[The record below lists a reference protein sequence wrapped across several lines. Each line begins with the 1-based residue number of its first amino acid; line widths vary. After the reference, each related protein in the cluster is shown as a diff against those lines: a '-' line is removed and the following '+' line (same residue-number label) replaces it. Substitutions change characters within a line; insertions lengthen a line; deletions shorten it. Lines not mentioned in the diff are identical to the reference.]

1 MLKISHFCEGTF
13 IHTFHQ
19 PYWVIVID
27 FELFQNLSMKI
38 VIIGGVA
45 AGAKVAAKSRRLL
58 PDAEISIYTQDTHV
72 SYSACGLP
80 YYIQGNFED
89 WRKLIVRSKEEFE
102 KSNIN
107 IYIKHKVIK
116 ILPIDKK
123 IIVKNLENDE
133 QFFVNYDKLVIATGS
148 VPRVADFQNKNLKNI
163 FTLKTLEDGI
173 AIRETMQRVNNIT
186 LIGGGYINIELLEAF
201 VKNGKHVT
209 LVERA
214 PFILSVFDEDIAS
227 LIQNYILENCSGL
240 VKIITDDIV
249 SEFLGE
255 DTVKGVLTAK
265 GSGFETE
272 MVVISAGVRPVVDI
286 AEDAGIA
293 LGITGAIK
301 VNSRM
306 ETSINDIYAC
316 GDCCEKIN
324 MISNTPVWI
333 PLGSTA
339 NKEGR
344 VAAVNLCGGSEDFE
358 GILGSAV
365 TRYMDLNISLSGL
378 SEKNAQKL
386 GYDTVSVVVT
396 KKDKAGYMPEVENIT
411 LKLVADRRSHRI
423 LGAQAIGCGDADKKV
438 NSISIGLA
446 QRITVEQLLDVDLTY
461 APPFSTSVDIIH
473 SAARMLKSKLS

>member
-1 MLKISHFCEGTF
+1 
-13 IHTFHQ
+13 
-19 PYWVIVID
+19 
-27 FELFQNLSMKI
+27 MKI

-45 AGAKVAAKSRRLL
+45 AGAKAAAKSRRLL
-58 PDAEISIYTQDTHV
+58 PDAQIDIYTQDTHV

-89 WRKLIVRSKEEFE
+89 WRKLLIRSVEEFE
-102 KSNIN
+102 KSNIHIHLLN
-107 IYIKHKVIK
+107 RVIK
-116 ILPIDKK
+116 ILPNEKK
-123 IIVKNLENDE
+123 ISVKNLKTNEIKNID
-133 QFFVNYDKLVIATGS
+133 YDKLVIATGS
-148 VPRVADFQNKNLKNI
+148 MPKMSDFPTANLKNI
-163 FTLKTLEDGI
+163 FTLRTLEDGI
-173 AIRETMQRVNNIT
+173 AIRETMQKVNNIT
-186 LIGGGYINIELLEAF
+186 LIGGGYISIELLEAF
-201 VKNGKHVT
+201 VKNGKKVT
-209 LVERA
+209 LVERN
-214 PFILSVFDEDIAS
+214 PYILSVFDEDISS
-227 LIQNYILENCSGL
+227 LIQNYIMENCNGL

-249 SEFLGE
+249 SEFIGE

-265 GSGFETE
+265 NQGFETE
-272 MVVISAGVRPVVDI
+272 MVVISAGVKPVVDI
-286 AEDAGIA
+286 AQEAGIA

-306 ETSINDIYAC
+306 ETNISDIYAC
-316 GDCCEKIN
+316 GDCAEKIN
-324 MISNTPVWI
+324 IITNTPVWI

-358 GILGSAV
+358 GVLGSAV
-365 TRYMDLNISLSGL
+365 TRYLDLNISMSGL

-411 LKLVADRRSHRI
+411 LKLVADRRSHRV

-438 NSISIGLA
+438 NTISVGLA
-446 QRITVEQLLDVDLTY
+446 RRLTVEDLLDVDLTY
-461 APPFSTSVDIIH
+461 APPFSTSVDILH

>member
-1 MLKISHFCEGTF
+1 
-13 IHTFHQ
+13 
-19 PYWVIVID
+19 
-27 FELFQNLSMKI
+27 MKI

-45 AGAKVAAKSRRLL
+45 AGAKAAAKSRRLL
-58 PDAEISIYTQDTHV
+58 PDAQIDIYTQDTHV

-89 WRKLIVRSKEEFE
+89 WRKLLIRSVEEFE
-102 KSNIN
+102 KSNIHIHLLN
-107 IYIKHKVIK
+107 RVIK
-116 ILPIDKK
+116 ILPNEKK
-123 IIVKNLENDE
+123 ISVKNLKTNEIKNVD
-133 QFFVNYDKLVIATGS
+133 YDKLVIATGS
-148 VPRVADFQNKNLKNI
+148 MPKMSDFPTANLKNI
-163 FTLKTLEDGI
+163 FTLRTLEDGI
-173 AIRETMQRVNNIT
+173 AIRETMQKVNNIT
-186 LIGGGYINIELLEAF
+186 LIGGGYISIELLEAF
-201 VKNGKHVT
+201 VKNGKKVT
-209 LVERA
+209 LVERN
-214 PFILSVFDEDIAS
+214 PYILSVFDEDISS
-227 LIQNYILENCSGL
+227 LIQNYIMENCNGL

-249 SEFLGE
+249 SEFIGE

-265 GSGFETE
+265 NQGFETE
-272 MVVISAGVRPVVDI
+272 MVVISAGVKPVVDI
-286 AEDAGIA
+286 AQEAGIA

-306 ETSINDIYAC
+306 ETNISDIYAC
-316 GDCCEKIN
+316 GDCAEKIN
-324 MISNTPVWI
+324 IITNTPVWI

-358 GILGSAV
+358 GVLGSAV
-365 TRYMDLNISLSGL
+365 TRYLDLNISMSGL

-411 LKLVADRRSHRI
+411 LKLVADRRSHRV

-438 NSISIGLA
+438 NTISVGLA
-446 QRITVEQLLDVDLTY
+446 RRLTVEDLLDVDLTY
-461 APPFSTSVDIIH
+461 APPFSTSVDILH